1 AYVAPYRFE
10 AGEESTGPALAP
22 RVVMV
27 LVDGLR
33 LDASRRMAFLNTLRA
48 QGADFDSSAGVPSY
62 SRPGRAALG
71 TGAWAEIHGATTNFH
86 DKAVDVDN
94 LFRAAAA
101 GGRTVTIAGSLWRSL
116 FGPDLARAH
125 ASIREPDVM
134 DEPGKYF
141 TLEPRIREVGPQAAA
156 FLKQHPAELSLV
168 DMLITD
174 YAAHEFG
181 GRSEEYARAVERTDR
196 LLAAQV
202 TELDLA
208 TTALIV
214 TADHGHLD
222 TGGHGGVES
231 EVLAI
236 PLVLAGKGI

>member
-1 AYVAPYRFE
+1 MRSAPAVRVAALAAFAVCGTLAARLAARSWSSVVAYVAPYRFE

-94 LFRAAAA
+94 LF
-101 GGRTVTIAGSLWRSL
+101 
-116 FGPDLARAH
+116 
-125 ASIREPDVM
+125 
-134 DEPGKYF
+134 
-141 TLEPRIREVGPQAAA
+141 
-156 FLKQHPAELSLV
+156 
-168 DMLITD
+168 
-174 YAAHEFG
+174 
-181 GRSEEYARAVERTDR
+181 
-196 LLAAQV
+196 
-202 TELDLA
+202 
-208 TTALIV
+208 
-214 TADHGHLD
+214 
-222 TGGHGGVES
+222 
-231 EVLAI
+231 
-236 PLVLAGKGI
+236 